1 MLLSDDALARC
12 HGQGNCTEVCP
23 MGLAPTTSIIR
34 LRSAGDSQAARHRLD
49 AAVRTVS
56 PDRVLRI
63 ARPTD
68 NLAAT
73 TDMYAPGLGFIVL
86 AQFTDHDG
94 FDGVILGHSRHP
106 YH

>member
-1 MLLSDDALARC
+1 M
-12 HGQGNCTEVCP
+12 
-23 MGLAPTTSIIR
+23 
-34 LRSAGDSQAARHRLD
+34 
-49 AAVRTVS
+49 S